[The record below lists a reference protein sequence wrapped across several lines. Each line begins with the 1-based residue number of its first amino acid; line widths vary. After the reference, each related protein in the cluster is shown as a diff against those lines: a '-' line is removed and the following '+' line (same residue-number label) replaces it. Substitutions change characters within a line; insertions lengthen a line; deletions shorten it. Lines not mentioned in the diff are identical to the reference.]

1 MKRLRL
7 WMNEFSLTQQLLG
20 IVFLFVSVFAGF
32 VFFFLNPAINQFS
45 QMEMFELLH
54 NSQNTMIVYMNENPD
69 HRFDIVQENSSI
81 SVYLYDPDTDRITH
95 VAGEAVN
102 DDLKADIRRNAGRK
116 LDGTQDYTLATT
128 VTQDDVTRNVTSLYS
143 MTLLKDGRYLVS
155 ILSDSYQERFQRS
168 LINGIVLMN
177 GCMIGLLFA
186 FLLVW
191 VGSLI
196 FSLNQIRNYITK
208 IRNDEPA
215 VLQVKRNDE
224 IGEVA
229 TALTVMESEL
239 SRQNREKEEMIQNI
253 SHDLKTPIAT
263 IKSYSEAIKDGIYPY
278 DTLEKSV
285 DVIIEHAE
293 RLEKKVKSLIL
304 LNKMGYLQDTAP
316 EGNHLDMNEVIE
328 KAILSLKVVKP
339 EIELISKA
347 EEEVYFHGDEEP
359 WRITVENLID
369 NALRYARS
377 QIIVELHKDELC
389 IINDGSHI
397 DEDRMETLFHPYE
410 KGTDGQFGLG
420 LSIVYRV
427 CTTYGYHV
435 QAENL
440 KDGVCFRIWKE
451 RKNKESRRKDKN
463 TKRA

>member
-69 HRFDIVQENSSI
+69 RRFDIVQENSSI

-377 QIIVELHKDELC
+377 QIIVELHQDELC

>member
-95 VAGEAVN
+95 AAGEAVN

-377 QIIVELHKDELC
+377 QIIVELHQDELC

>member
-69 HRFDIVQENSSI
+69 RRFDIVQENSSI

>member
-69 HRFDIVQENSSI
+69 HRIDTVQDNSSI
-81 SVYLYDPDTDRITH
+81 SVYLYNPETDSITH
-95 VAGEAVN
+95 AAGEAIN
-102 DDLKADIRRNAGRK
+102 DDLKEDIRRNGDRK
-116 LDGTQDYTLATT
+116 LEGTQDYTLVTT

-239 SRQNREKEEMIQNI
+239 ARQNHEKEEMIQNI

-316 EGNHLDMNEVIE
+316 EGNNLDMNEVIE
-328 KAILSLKVVKP
+328 KAILSLKVVRP

-347 EEEVYFHGDEEP
+347 DEVVFFHGDEEP

-377 QIIVELHKDELC
+377 QIVVELHPDELC

-397 DEDRMETLFHPYE
+397 EEDRMETLFHPYE

-451 RKNKESRRKDKN
+451 RRNKESRRKDKN
-463 TKRA
+463 VKRA